1 MIGKIFNNR
10 YQIIEKL
17 GAGGTAIVY
26 RGQDMLLNR
35 MVTVKILREEFASNQ
50 DFVRRFRHEAQ
61 AVASL
66 SHHNIVSVYDVGYE
80 ENMHYIVM
88 EFVEGESLKEYIK
101 RKGVL
106 KLNEACNIITQILAG
121 LQHAHEHGIIH
132 RDIKPHNILL
142 GKDGRAK
149 VTDFGIAVGMS
160 DVTLT
165 YNTSSRI
172 MGSVHYISP
181 EQVQGLPVTEK
192 SDIYSVG
199 VVFYEMLTG
208 RLPYVGETPISI
220 AMQHVQGELIL
231 PHQINPEIP
240 MGVSYVVMRA
250 MRKNPETRYENAREM
265 AEAIRAAYEGSVE
278 PQDGEE
284 AALAGAG
291 SRQAGSSRRKPPE
304 AKAQAEAGRSR
315 RGLVPGRIVLA
326 VLGVAALA
334 ALIFLVGK
342 LVTSFTGDSDSALVP
357 YVVGM
362 TLEQA
367 ESAFADQDII
377 ANPIYKTSDT
387 QEAGIVI
394 AQSVA
399 ADQKVSKGRTI
410 DITVSEGPAAVEVP
424 ALAVAG
430 MTQRIAELTLS
441 NLGLEA
447 VTTEEY
453 NKDVAKGE
461 VIMQSPEAGTRV
473 PPGST
478 VTLLISLGEEPVQFT
493 MEKLVGKTLDEA
505 YQYADENGLTISA
518 VNPATSYQYEANVVT
533 AQSLDPGARV
543 QTGDQLELTVSE
555 GPGPVGESIA
565 YDYLVPMLVS
575 EPEAERYVVA
585 VVTDDT
591 GSTTVYEGMAEAGST
606 ITFNIT
612 YIGSATLNISV
623 DGQFADSK
631 VLHP

>member
-121 LQHAHEHGIIH
+121 LQHAHEHGIVH

-231 PHQINPEIP
+231 PHQINADVP
-240 MGVSYVVMRA
+240 MGISYVVMRA
-250 MRKNPETRYENAREM
+250 MRKNPETRYESAREM

-278 PQDGEE
+278 QPEAEQ
-284 AALAGAG
+284 AALTPAAGRAPRPHRPAG
-291 SRQAGSSRRKPPE
+291 SETRSQEDASRP
-304 AKAQAEAGRSR
+304 A
-315 RGLVPGRIVLA
+315 RGFNPLRLTLALVG
-326 VLGVAALA
+326 AAL
-334 ALIFLVGK
+334 LVLIIFLAGK
-342 LVTSFTGDSDSALVP
+342 LIASFNNDDDKVRVP

-367 ESAFADQDII
+367 ETAFADQGLT
-377 ANPIYKTSDT
+377 ANPVYKTSDT
-387 QEAGIVI
+387 VDADVVI

-399 ADQKVSKGRTI
+399 EDQVVSIGRVI
-410 DITVSEGPAAVEVP
+410 DITVSSGPASVEVP
-424 ALAVAG
+424 PLIGV
-430 MTQRIAELTLS
+430 TQRIAELSLS
-441 NLGLEA
+441 NLGLKAEID
-447 VTTEEY
+447 EEY

-461 VIMQSPEAGTRV
+461 VIMQSPEAGV
-473 PPGST
+473 KVQPGTT
-478 VTLLISLGEEPVQFT
+478 VTLLISLGEQPVQFT
-493 MEKLVGKTLDEA
+493 MENLVGKTLDEA
-505 YQYADENGLTISA
+505 YQYADENGLIIST
-518 VNPATSYQYEANVVT
+518 VNPAESYQYEANVVT
-533 AQSLDPGARV
+533 YQSLTANSRV
-543 QTGDQLELTVSE
+543 QTGDSLELTVSE
-555 GPGPVGESIA
+555 GPGPIGKTIE
-565 YDYLVPMLVS
+565 YEYLVPMLVS
-575 EPEAERYVVA
+575 DPDAQRYVVA
-585 VVTDDT
+585 VITDNA
-591 GSTTVYEGMAEAGST
+591 GASTVYDGPAEAGETILFT
-606 ITFNIT
+606 ITYVGT
-612 YIGSATLNISV
+612 ATLNISV
-623 DGQFADSK
+623 DGQPAASE
-631 VLHP
+631 VLTQ